1 MDFQKIIQKNIS
13 KIKQINKQSL
23 INFTLKMAIG
33 VMTLVFVYLL
43 AALTLGIME
52 VHADRNDKQG
62 EVSIY
67 LVSNG
72 VHTDIVMPMQTVVYD
87 WNKVVSP
94 LQTRAGRS
102 AQYVGMGWGDRGF
115 YLESPTWADLR
126 PDTAFRAISGMGGS
140 AMHVTFYERAPQEHV
155 DSIRIQLTAA
165 EYERLINDILP
176 SFKFNPQTQQPIQIP
191 NAFYHDSDVFYEAT
205 GTYHL
210 FNTCNTWTNSKL
222 KKSGLKAVVWTPFAS
237 SLMNAYRH

>member
-1 MDFQKIIQKNIS
+1 MDFKKIIQKIIS
-13 KIKQINKQSL
+13 KIRKINKDKL
-23 INFTLKMAIG
+23 NNFALKIGIG
-33 VMTLVFVYLL
+33 VMSLVFTYLL
-43 AALTLGIME
+43 AALLFGVME

-62 EVSIY
+62 KINIY

-72 VHTDIVMPMQTVVYD
+72 VHTDIVMPMKTNVYD
-87 WNKVVSP
+87 WNTVLSP
-94 LQTRAGRS
+94 LHTRSGRA
-102 AQYVGMGWGDRGF
+102 AQYVGLGWGDRGF

-126 PDTAFRAISGMGGS
+126 PGTALKAISGMGGS